1 MEDFFK
7 CIMQNTWFQVGAYIV
22 GFTGTVIG
30 FYSLRKKRIKPVYI
44 MRSTGLLQESI
55 SNLDGLKIEFD
66 NHRIGNLT
74 VTNVAIWNAGKKTLH
89 QSDVS
94 SNEKIS
100 IKPKNGIL
108 VYRYSVLKESNP
120 SNGVNLKTSK
130 DNSAVVEI
138 DFEYLDNNEG
148 IAIQLIHSGKSS
160 IDIEVLGSIKG
171 FGRIKSNEG
180 EFKTEVMTNI
190 LESPIGK
197 LRPNK
202 EDKKWIFI
210 LMVIVSF
217 ILLGT
222 ALFTPPLVMSI
233 LLSIHGMIYLML
245 GFTFRSVTQ
254 IPKEFEFIEQ

>member
-7 CIMQNTWFQVGAYIV
+7 DIMQNTWFQVGAYIV
-22 GFTGTVIG
+22 GFTGTVLSV
-30 FYSLRKKRIKPVYI
+30 YSLRKKKIKPVYI

-66 NHRIGNLT
+66 NHPIGNLT
-74 VTNVAIWNAGKKTLH
+74 VTNVAIWNAGRKTLH

-94 SNEKIS
+94 SKEQIS
-100 IKPKNGIL
+100 IKPKDGII
-108 VYRYSVLKESNP
+108 VYRYSVLKESNS
-120 SNGVNLKTSK
+120 SNGFNVQASA
-130 DNSAVVEI
+130 DNSAVEI

-148 IAIQLIHSGKSS
+148 IAIQLIHSGTSS
-160 IDIEVLGSIKG
+160 TDIEVLGSIKG
-171 FGRIKSNEG
+171 FGRIKSDEG
-180 EFKTEVMTNI
+180 EFKTEVMTNM
-190 LESPIGK
+190 LENPIGK

-202 EDKKWIFI
+202 EDKKEIFK
-210 LMVIVSF
+210 LLVIVSF

-233 LLSIHGMIYLML
+233 LLGIHGLIYLVL